1 MQLFTV
7 SGIDAR
13 PVSERAM
20 PRFYFDTT
28 LDHVTEP
35 DREGVQLDDAQT
47 ARREAV
53 RAAAEMAK
61 DFARHSDEQ
70 DITIQVRDEAGERV
84 GTARLTLRI
93 DA

>member
-1 MQLFTV
+1 
-7 SGIDAR
+7 
-13 PVSERAM
+13 M

-28 LDHVTEP
+28 LDNVTNP
-35 DREGVQLDDAQT
+35 DREGMVFRDAET
-47 ARREAV
+47 ARHEAV

-61 DFARHSDEQ
+61 DFVRKGPKQ

>member
-1 MQLFTV
+1 
-7 SGIDAR
+7 
-13 PVSERAM
+13 M

-28 LDHVTEP
+28 LANVTDP
-35 DREGVQLDDAQT
+35 DREGVRLEDAQA

-53 RAAAEMAK
+53 CTAAEMAK
-61 DFARHSDEQ
+61 DAARHSDEQ